1 MGTLVGLA
9 IALLALCG
17 APLFSVFGAAAL
29 LLFARLPATP
39 LSAVANDVFS
49 ERFAD
54 SPILVTIPLFT
65 LAGVVLAE
73 TGASHR
79 LVAVSRAL
87 LGWMPGGLAV
97 VCIGTS
103 ALFTTFTGG
112 SGITIVAVGGLLL
125 PALLEEKYPERFS
138 LGLVTAGGSLGLL
151 LPPSL
156 PIIIY
161 GVVASVDIE
170 SLFIA
175 SFLPGLVTLALL
187 CVYSALTWKRSRV
200 RSEPFDGRAA
210 VSALWAAKWELL
222 LPVALLAGLLLGVLR
237 IHEAAAFTALYVLV
251 IELFVYRELSVRD
264 VPRVIRKCV
273 TLVGAILIIMA
284 TAIGFTAY
292 LIQASIPQLVME
304 SMQTLISSKWTFL
317 LLLNVFLIF
326 VGMLMDIFSAIIV
339 VVPLIVPVATHF
351 GVNPYHLGAIFLLNL
366 EIGYLAP
373 PVGLNLFLS
382 SFRFERPMVEVYRA
396 VAPFIVV
403 LLACLGIVTYAPSLS
418 TWSSRLVLPLSLE
431 SVAARGAHPPEAR
444 EAEDL
449 KDDGAAR
456 HADTAGRDDRD
467 RPGAAG
473 DTLESLMQGADG
485 DSPPQLDVPPADGHA
500 ADRLPL
506 DLDALEALEP
516 TLVSP

>member
-1 MGTLVGLA
+1 MGTLIGVL
-9 IALLALCG
+9 IVLLALCG

-73 TGASHR
+73 TGASRR

-87 LGWMPGGLAV
+87 LGWMPGGLAI
-97 VCIGTS
+97 VCIATS
-103 ALFTTFTGG
+103 AIFTTFTGG

-125 PALLEEKYPERFS
+125 PALLEEKYPARFS

-175 SFLPGLVTLALL
+175 AFLPGLVTLVLL
-187 CVYSALTWKRSRV
+187 SVYSGLTWRKSRV

-210 VSALWAAKWELL
+210 MAALWAAKWELL
-222 LPVALLAGLLLGVLR
+222 LPAALLAGLLLGVLR

-251 IELFVYRELSVRD
+251 ISLFVYRELGVRD

-292 LIQASIPQLVME
+292 LIQANIPQVVME
-304 SMQTLISSKWTFL
+304 SMQTLIST
-317 LLLNVFLIF
+317 
-326 VGMLMDIFSAIIV
+326 
-339 VVPLIVPVATHF
+339 
-351 GVNPYHLGAIFLLNL
+351 
-366 EIGYLAP
+366 
-373 PVGLNLFLS
+373 
-382 SFRFERPMVEVYRA
+382 
-396 VAPFIVV
+396 
-403 LLACLGIVTYAPSLS
+403 
-418 TWSSRLVLPLSLE
+418 SSRRS
-431 SVAARGAHPPEAR
+431 SWSYR
-444 EAEDL
+444 
-449 KDDGAAR
+449 
-456 HADTAGRDDRD
+456 
-467 RPGAAG
+467 
-473 DTLESLMQGADG
+473 
-485 DSPPQLDVPPADGHA
+485 
-500 ADRLPL
+500 
-506 DLDALEALEP
+506 
-516 TLVSP
+516 

>member
-1 MGTLVGLA
+1 MGLSIGLL
-9 IALLALCG
+9 IALLALSG
-17 APLFSVFGAAAL
+17 APLFAVFGAAAL

-73 TGASHR
+73 TGASRR

-87 LGWMPGGLAV
+87 LGWMPGGLAI
-97 VCIGTS
+97 VCVATS

-125 PALLEEKYPERFS
+125 PALLEEKYPQRFS

-161 GVVASVDIE
+161 GVVAHIDIE

-175 SFLPGLVTLALL
+175 AFLPGLVTLAVLS
-187 CVYSALTWKRSRV
+187 VYCGLSYRANHLRSP
-200 RSEPFDGRAA
+200 PFEARAA
-210 VSALWAAKWELL
+210 LVALWAAKWELL
-222 LPVALLAGLLLGVLR
+222 LPAALLAGLGFGVLR

-251 IELFVYRELSVRD
+251 IELVVYRELRLRD

-273 TLVGAILIIMA
+273 SLVGAILIVMA
-284 TAIGFTAY
+284 AAIGFTAY
-292 LIQASIPQLVME
+292 LIQANIPQLVLE
-304 SMQTLISSKWTFL
+304 SMQTFISSKWTFL
-317 LLLNVFLIF
+317 LLLNVLLIF

-339 VVPLIVPVATHF
+339 VVPLIAPVAAHF
-351 GVNPYHLGAIFLLNL
+351 GINPYHLGAVFLLNL

-373 PVGLNLFLS
+373 PVGLNLFLC
-382 SFRFERPMVEVYRA
+382 SFRFERPMAEVYRA

-403 LLACLGIVTYAPSLS
+403 LLVCLGIVTYAPGLS
-418 TWSSRLVLPLSLE
+418 TWSSRLVLPLSMQ
-431 SVAARGAHPPEAR
+431 SVAARAAGTHELRQHETSTEAR
-444 EAEDL
+444 AAPSAMSGVVAPAAGEDL
-449 KDDGAAR
+449 EDLAGAAER
-456 HADTAGRDDRD
+456 RTREPDLAGLGV
-467 RPGAAG
+467 P
-473 DTLESLMQGADG
+473 
-485 DSPPQLDVPPADGHA
+485 SPVPPIVKPN
-500 ADRLPL
+500 PL
-506 DLDALEALEP
+506 
-516 TLVSP
+516 

>member
-1 MGTLVGLA
+1 MGMLTALCLVG
-9 IALLALCG
+9 LALCG

-29 LLFARLPATP
+29 LLFAALPATP

-54 SPILVTIPLFT
+54 SPVLVTIPLFT
-65 LAGVVLAE
+65 VAGVVLAE
-73 TGASHR
+73 TGASRR

-97 VCIGTS
+97 VCIATS

-112 SGITIVAVGGLLL
+112 SGITIVAVGSLLL
-125 PALLEEKYPERFS
+125 PALLEEKYSEHFS

-175 SFLPGLVTLALL
+175 AFLPGVLTLSLL
-187 CVYSALTWKRSRV
+187 SLYSGLAWKKSRV
-200 RSEPFDGRAA
+200 RAEPFDARAA
-210 VSALWAAKWELL
+210 ASAVWAAKWELL
-222 LPVALLAGLLLGVLR
+222 LPVALLAGLLFGVLR

-251 IELFVYRELSVRD
+251 IELGVYRELSPRD
-264 VPRVIRKCV
+264 LPRVIRKCV

-284 TAIGFTAY
+284 AAVGFTSY
-292 LIQASIPQLVME
+292 LIQASVPQLVME
-304 SMQTLISSKWTFL
+304 SMQALMSSKWTFL

-366 EIGYLAP
+366 ELGYLTP
-373 PVGLNLFLS
+373 PLGLNLFLS
-382 SFRFERPMVEVYRA
+382 SFRFERPMIVVYRA
-396 VAPFIVV
+396 VAPFILV
-403 LLACLGIVTYAPSLS
+403 LIVCLGIVTYAPGLS
-418 TWSSRLVLPLSLE
+418 TWSSRLVMPLSLG
-431 SVAARGAHPPEAR
+431 SVSAQTARPTGGDE
-444 EAEDL
+444 
-449 KDDGAAR
+449 GAASSQA
-456 HADTAGRDDRD
+456 ADATGPPR
-467 RPGAAG
+467 
-473 DTLESLMQGADG
+473 LESPETLG
-485 DSPPQLDVPPADGHA
+485 LDE
-500 ADRLPL
+500 
-506 DLDALEALEP
+506 LEAQTEDERRAR
-516 TLVSP
+516 

>member
-1 MGTLVGLA
+1 MGTLT
-9 IALLALCG
+9 ALLIVALALCG

-29 LLFARLPATP
+29 LLFADLPATP

-73 TGASHR
+73 TGASRR

-97 VCIGTS
+97 VCIATS

-125 PALLEEKYPERFS
+125 PALLEEKYPEHFS

-175 SFLPGLVTLALL
+175 AFLPGVVTLSLL
-187 CVYSALTWKRSRV
+187 SIYSGLTWKKSQV
-200 RSEPFDGRAA
+200 RSQPFDARIAA
-210 VSALWAAKWELL
+210 SAVWAAKWELI
-222 LPVALLAGLLLGVLR
+222 LPVALLAGLVFGVLR

-251 IELFVYRELSVRD
+251 VELGIYRELSIGD

-284 TAIGFTAY
+284 SAIGFTSY
-292 LIQASIPQLVME
+292 LIQASIPQVVMD
-304 SMQTLISSKWTFL
+304 SMQSLISSKWTFL

-339 VVPLIVPVATHF
+339 VVPLIAPVAAHF

-396 VAPFIVV
+396 VTPFILVLVV
-403 LLACLGIVTYAPSLS
+403 CLGIVTYAPGLS
-418 TWSSRLVLPLSLE
+418 TWSSRLVMPLSLG
-431 SVAARGAHPPEAR
+431 SVAAEAAHPPKTDAAAEKDPGASATQPANLADVEPIGLDELEAQTNEAPTLDMLMQAER
-444 EAEDL
+444 EA
-449 KDDGAAR
+449 KPTIA
-456 HADTAGRDDRD
+456 D
-467 RPGAAG
+467 RP
-473 DTLESLMQGADG
+473 
-485 DSPPQLDVPPADGHA
+485 H
-500 ADRLPL
+500 
-506 DLDALEALEP
+506 EATP
-516 TLVSP
+516 

>member
-1 MGTLVGLA
+1 MATLLGLL
-9 IALLALCG
+9 IVLLALCG

-29 LLFARLPATP
+29 LLFANLPATP
-39 LSAVANDVFS
+39 MSAVANDVFS

-73 TGASHR
+73 TGASRR

-87 LGWMPGGLAV
+87 LSWMPGGLAI
-97 VCIGTS
+97 VCIATS

-112 SGITIVAVGGLLL
+112 SGITIVAIGGLLL

-175 SFLPGLVTLALL
+175 SFVPGLVTLVLL
-187 CVYSALTWKRSRV
+187 SAYAGLTWRKTRLRAQT
-200 RSEPFDGRAA
+200 FDARTAI
-210 VSALWAAKWELL
+210 SALWTAKWELL
-222 LPVALLAGLLLGVLR
+222 LPVALLAGLVFGVLR
-237 IHEAAAFTALYVLV
+237 VHEAAAFTALYVLV
-251 IELFVYRELSVRD
+251 IELFVYRELRLRD

-284 TAIGFTAY
+284 TAIGFTSY
-292 LIQASIPQLVME
+292 LIQANIPQLVLE
-304 SMQTLISSKWTFL
+304 SMQAVVASKWTFL

-339 VVPLIVPVATHF
+339 VVPLIAPVAAHF

-373 PVGLNLFLS
+373 PLGLNLFLS

-396 VAPFIVV
+396 VSPFILV
-403 LLACLGIVTYAPSLS
+403 LLVCLGIVTYAPGLS
-418 TWSSRLVLPLSLE
+418 TWSARLVLPLSLE
-431 SVAARGAHPPEAR
+431 SVAAGAHPPDEAPR
-444 EAEDL
+444 EATARDL
-449 KDDGAAR
+449 DPVAKAHAATQALEGTEASAAGLDDLEAESAAEGN
-456 HADTAGRDDRD
+456 TPEKVMNQPP
-467 RPGAAG
+467 PGALSIAP
-473 DTLESLMQGADG
+473 DATARNR
-485 DSPPQLDVPPADGHA
+485 PAQA
-500 ADRLPL
+500 T
-506 DLDALEALEP
+506 EN
-516 TLVSP
+516 

>member
-237 IHEAAAFTALYVLV
+237 IHEAAAFTAL
-251 IELFVYRELSVRD
+251 
-264 VPRVIRKCV
+264 
-273 TLVGAILIIMA
+273 
-284 TAIGFTAY
+284 
-292 LIQASIPQLVME
+292 
-304 SMQTLISSKWTFL
+304 
-317 LLLNVFLIF
+317 
-326 VGMLMDIFSAIIV
+326 
-339 VVPLIVPVATHF
+339 
-351 GVNPYHLGAIFLLNL
+351 
-366 EIGYLAP
+366 
-373 PVGLNLFLS
+373 
-382 SFRFERPMVEVYRA
+382 
-396 VAPFIVV
+396 
-403 LLACLGIVTYAPSLS
+403 
-418 TWSSRLVLPLSLE
+418 
-431 SVAARGAHPPEAR
+431 
-444 EAEDL
+444 
-449 KDDGAAR
+449 
-456 HADTAGRDDRD
+456 
-467 RPGAAG
+467 
-473 DTLESLMQGADG
+473 
-485 DSPPQLDVPPADGHA
+485 
-500 ADRLPL
+500 
-506 DLDALEALEP
+506 
-516 TLVSP
+516 

>member
-1 MGTLVGLA
+1 MGTLVGFL
-9 IALLALCG
+9 IVLLALCG

-29 LLFARLPATP
+29 LLFAWLPATP

-97 VCIGTS
+97 VCIATS

-187 CVYSALTWKRSRV
+187 CAYSALTWKKSRV

-210 VSALWAAKWELL
+210 VAALWAAKWELA
-222 LPVALLAGLLLGVLR
+222 LPVALLAGLLLGILR

-251 IELFVYRELSVRD
+251 IELFVYRELRLRD
-264 VPRVIRKCV
+264 VPRVIRRCV

-284 TAIGFTAY
+284 TAIGFTSY

-396 VAPFIVV
+396 VTPFIVV

-431 SVAARGAHPPEAR
+431 SVAARAAHPPETPETDAP
-444 EAEDL
+444 
-449 KDDGAAR
+449 KDDGGPT
-456 HADTAGRDDRD
+456 HASAVGREE
-467 RPGAAG
+467 PEPASTTG
-473 DTLESLMQGADG
+473 DTLESLMNDTGRA
-485 DSPPQLDVPPADGHA
+485 SPPREAPAGSSDA
-500 ADRLPL
+500 AEEPL

-516 TLVSP
+516 VEAPP

>member
-1 MGTLVGLA
+1 MGTLIGLS
-9 IALLALCG
+9 IVVLALSG

-29 LLFARLPATP
+29 LLFAALPATP

-73 TGASHR
+73 TGASRR

-97 VCIGTS
+97 VCIATS

-125 PALLEEKYPERFS
+125 PALLEEKYPEHFS

-175 SFLPGLVTLALL
+175 AFLPGVVTLSLL
-187 CVYSALTWKRSRV
+187 SLYSALTWQKSRLRSQ
-200 RSEPFDGRAA
+200 PFDARVAAAA
-210 VSALWAAKWELL
+210 VWAAKWELL
-222 LPVALLAGLLLGVLR
+222 LPLALLAGLVFGVLR

-251 IELFVYRELSVRD
+251 VELGVYRELSLRD
-264 VPRVIRKCV
+264 IPRVIRKCV

-284 TAIGFTAY
+284 SAIGFTAY

-304 SMQTLISSKWTFL
+304 AMQSLISSKWTFL
-317 LLLNVFLIF
+317 LLLNAFLIF

-373 PVGLNLFLS
+373 PLGLNLFLS
-382 SFRFERPMVEVYRA
+382 SFRFERPMVEVYRS

-403 LLACLGIVTYAPSLS
+403 LVVCLGIVTYAPGLS
-418 TWSSRLVLPLSLE
+418 TWSSRLVMPLSLGSLSAE
-431 SVAARGAHPPEAR
+431 AASPPRASHDGAAEGAGTPEAASLEGTEPLGLDELEAQSNGAPNLDTLLEQAEREAR
-444 EAEDL
+444 E
-449 KDDGAAR
+449 
-456 HADTAGRDDRD
+456 
-467 RPGAAG
+467 
-473 DTLESLMQGADG
+473 
-485 DSPPQLDVPPADGHA
+485 
-500 ADRLPL
+500 
-506 DLDALEALEP
+506 LDAP
-516 TLVSP
+516 PPVKRTMRPIHSPGPQH